1 VRAYLW
7 ELRKLIAQRRTLL
20 GLIAVVLI
28 PVGFAV
34 GLAVSP
40 AKPPPPG
47 EPPEADA
54 VLSLAYN
61 SSGLVLPVI
70 ALSFSS
76 LVFLPLLAALVAGDI
91 VATEETN
98 RTLKTVLTRSTSRLQ
113 LLGAKAAATAT
124 YVLVLLVLFGVSGIV
139 AGAIANGTHPVTL
152 GGDPLGTGFTLTAPA
167 LGPGAV
173 TARLALVLAVYAAPL
188 LAVSAWGFMLSTVTG
203 NSAASIV
210 GMLVFSLANQILGL
224 LPNLPAGLSHWLLT
238 GQFTAWRAALGT
250 TIDSGPLLRAVAV
263 SALYGI
269 PPLLLSAWWFQ
280 RQDVLV

>member
-1 VRAYLW
+1 VRAYAW
-7 ELRKLIAQRRTLL
+7 EVRKLVAQRRTLL

-28 PVGFAV
+28 PAAFAV

-40 AKPPPPG
+40 ATPPPPG
-47 EPPEADA
+47 EPPEPDA
-54 VLSLAYN
+54 LLSLAYN
-61 SSGLVLPVI
+61 SSGLVLPFI
-70 ALSFSS
+70 ALFFSS

-91 VATEETN
+91 VATEDTN

-124 YVLVLLVLFGVSGIV
+124 YVIVLLLVFGVSGIV
-139 AGAIANGTHPVTL
+139 MGAVAAGADPVTL
-152 GGDPLGTGFTLTAPA
+152 GGDPLGTGFTLTGPA
-167 LGPGAV
+167 LGPAAV
-173 TARLALVLAVYAAPL
+173 TARLALVLTVYAAPL

-210 GMLVFSLANQILGL
+210 GMLVFSFANQILGL
-224 LPNLPAGLSHWLLT
+224 LPNLPAVLSDWLLT
-238 GQFTAWRAALGT
+238 GQFTAWQGALGT
-250 TIDSGPLLRAVAV
+250 SIDSGALLRAIGV

-280 RQDVLV
+280 RRDVLV